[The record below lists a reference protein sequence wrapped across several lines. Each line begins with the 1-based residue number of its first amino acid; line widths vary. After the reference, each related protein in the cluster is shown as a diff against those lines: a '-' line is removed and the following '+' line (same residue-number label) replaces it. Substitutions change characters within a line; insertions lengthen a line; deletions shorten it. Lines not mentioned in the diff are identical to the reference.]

1 MDRHDG
7 ATSLHAGLLLAVVG
21 VVAWATGEPFVFP
34 SLGPTAFLLARARRG
49 STVAPRRVIGGHAVG
64 VVGGLVSYEVVAP
77 GTALSTSLP
86 AFSTAT
92 FGLAAAAALSV
103 SLTSVGMF
111 ATNTS
116 HPPACATTLIV
127 ALGVLPTVRA
137 GAVIV
142 VAVAALVAVHELV
155 LRTVVLILR
164 RLGQSRTAAS
174 GSR

>member
-1 MDRHDG
+1 MDRQDG
-7 ATSLHAGLLLAVVG
+7 ATSAHAGFLLAVVG

-34 SLGPTAFLLARARRG
+34 SLGPTAFLLAKARRG
-49 STVAPRRVIGGHAVG
+49 STVSPRRVLGGHAVG
-64 VVGGLVSYEVVAP
+64 VVGGLVSYRLVAP

-92 FGLAAAAALSV
+92 LGLATAASLSLL
-103 SLTSVGMF
+103 LTSVGML

-127 ALGVLPTVRA
+127 ALGVLPTIRA
-137 GAVIV
+137 GAVI
-142 VAVAALVAVHELV
+142 LVAVTVLLAAHELV
-155 LRTVVLILR
+155 LRTVGLVLRQLD
-164 RLGQSRTAAS
+164 QPRTATN